1 MKFKYYLRGIG
12 IGIIFASIVFLVA
25 YREHVPTKMSNE
37 EIISRAK
44 QLGMVEADEPI
55 NKLIDKK
62 STETKETSE
71 DVTTE
76 NNTTESTTEVAT
88 TEATTTEATTEATTE
103 VTTEATTT
111 EATTTEEKTTE
122 KATTEEKSTE
132 KATTEE
138 AKKEDKSTTEE
149 KKNDKADK
157 DEVEITISRGSS
169 SYPVCLKLYDLG
181 LIDDAAKY
189 DDYLIENGYANRIS
203 VGTHKLKKGMDY
215 KTIAELISDPIKD

>member
-1 MKFKYYLRGIG
+1 MRRNIKGITAVG
-12 IGIIFASIVFLVA
+12 MTLMRTGALFGCGTADKKA
-25 YREHVPTKMSNE
+25 DAAETGT
-37 EIISRAK
+37 EIIT
-44 QLGMVEADEPI
+44 EA
-55 NKLIDKK
+55 
-62 STETKETSE
+62 TSE
-71 DVTTE
+71 
-76 NNTTESTTEVAT
+76 AT
-88 TEATTTEATTEATTE
+88 TEAATEAASETEATTEATTE

-169 SYPVCLKLYDLG
+169 SYPVCLKLKELG
-181 LIDDAAKY
+181 LIENAEEY
-189 DDYLIENGYANRIS
+189 DDYLIENGYANRIR

-215 KTIAELISDPIKD
+215 HTIAELISDPIKD